1 MNNKRQALM
10 LFVGGLKKQAMSNP
24 QLKKFRKILKAPV
37 KKILAPFGIVRR
49 IIRPPMIDLSFFSG
63 VEKSSQQSMSVVL
76 GLAKQ
81 HRHYW
86 LDLLFEGNAQE
97 LSTHRVQLKE
107 AFQAK
112 PIKDIENDLTI
123 MFVDHADFERENRC
137 GWFFIPE
144 WIYGEMAIPIEKKF
158 MSHEKVKSDLRR
170 IRNNGFEYVVSHDPD
185 VYDDFYFNMH
195 IPYIS
200 KAHGNMAFFDSL
212 AERRKFSKDY
222 DLLLIKKMDKPEL
235 YVAGIT
241 IIYELGLPKL
251 WMVGV
256 REGDD
261 YARQGVIAALYHFSF
276 QYLVSKGFDSVGVGG
291 SKALLNDGVLKFKQK
306 MSQKIVRG
314 SKNGYAL
321 KINALN
327 DATVS
332 WLKNNPFV
340 FKEDSALHAAVFAE
354 SSEIISDKYF
364 RDSYKKYFQ
373 VGIAS
378 MTIYV
383 VGNID
388 ESISALIPDDLAGFI
403 QLKPAIEILATN

>member
-1 MNNKRQALM
+1 MNNKRQAFM
-10 LFVGGLKKQAMSNP
+10 LFVGGLKKQAMNSS
-24 QLKKFRKILKAPV
+24 QLKKLRKIVKVPV
-37 KKILAPFGIVRR
+37 KLLRAPFGMLRR
-49 IIRPPMIDLSFFSG
+49 MIRPPMIDLSIFLG
-63 VEKSSQQSMSVVL
+63 VEKSSQQSFSVVL
-76 GLAKQ
+76 GLTKQ

-86 LDLLFEGNAQE
+86 LDLLFEGNTQE
-97 LSTHRVQLKE
+97 LSAHRVQLKE
-107 AFQAK
+107 AFQAE
-112 PIKDIENDLTI
+112 PVKDVESDLTV

-144 WIYGEMAIPIEKKF
+144 WIYGEMAIPLPKKCL
-158 MSHEKVKSDLRR
+158 SQEKVKSDLRR
-170 IRNNGFEYVVSHDPD
+170 IRQNRFEYVVSHDPD

-256 REGDD
+256 RDGDD

-306 MSQKIVRG
+306 MAQKIVRG
-314 SKNGYAL
+314 SKNGYAI
-321 KINALN
+321 KINTLSTA
-327 DATVS
+327 VVC

-340 FKEDSALHAAVFAE
+340 FKRDSALHAAVFVEA
-354 SSEIISDKYF
+354 SEIISDKYF
-364 RDSYKKYFQ
+364 RECYKKYFQ

-378 MTIYV
+378 MTIYCF
-383 VGNID
+383 GDID
-388 ESISALIPDDLAGFI
+388 VSIGSLIPDDLAGFI
-403 QLKPAIEILATN
+403 QLRPAVDLLVAR